1 MATSG
6 TTTSGTTTSAT
17 TADTSFCSSVYTTDY
32 SGTHSCLRQD
42 GTFASCWNGYE
53 SVGSPAFCKSSDAGP
68 ATAPTPPTTAATSFC
83 SSVYTTDYSGTHSC
97 LRQDGTFASCWNG
110 YESVGSPAFCKS
122 SDAGPATAPTP
133 PTTAATSHCPT
144 AYYADTLGNHT
155 CTTSTGSF
163 AQC

>member
-17 TADTSFCSSVYTTDY
+17 TAD
-32 SGTHSCLRQD
+32 
-42 GTFASCWNGYE
+42 
-53 SVGSPAFCKSSDAGP
+53 
-68 ATAPTPPTTAATSFC
+68 TSFC

-163 AQC
+163 AQCQDGYKLEGTRCVPATATV